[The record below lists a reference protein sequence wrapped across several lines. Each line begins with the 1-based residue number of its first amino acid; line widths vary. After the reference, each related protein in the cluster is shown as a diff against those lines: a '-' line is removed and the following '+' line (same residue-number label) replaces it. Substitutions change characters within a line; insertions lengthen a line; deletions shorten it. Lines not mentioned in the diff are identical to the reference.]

1 MTLDFKK
8 MLHAFFLGILLQLSA
23 FAQPSMIGH
32 QKRMQELF
40 DSSGIV
46 GMGAVLIVN
55 QKVVWSG
62 GWGWMNL
69 EEKIPFTEHTIMNA
83 GSIAKSFT
91 AACIMKAVEDGLLN
105 LDTDINHYLPFK
117 ITNPYHPD
125 KIITLRHLLSH
136 TSGITDRR
144 SYYANTY
151 VDNKDPDTDLETT
164 IKNYFIKGAKDYDT
178 SNFLNKAPGTFRDY
192 CNLGFALA
200 GYILEKR
207 VSMSLPEY
215 SRRNIFDKLGMKQS
229 TWYLRDTDMKKH
241 TRLYDRENGPL
252 KQIPL
257 YTCPTYPDGGLRTSP
272 TQLAKFFIAMLNDGV
287 YEGKRIL
294 SKQSV
299 EQMIAK
305 QHTPDNCPENVNLAK
320 ANSGLGWAYKDNATK
335 MGHAGTDPGVK
346 TEMLCDLNKEIGV
359 ILFTNTGLPIRE
371 LIKYHVGIFDEL
383 MAMGK
388 TYQQTM
394 RKK

>member
-1 MTLDFKK
+1 MALS
-8 MLHAFFLGILLQLSA
+8 FLIGIVLQLST
-23 FAQPSMIGH
+23 FAQPSIIAH
-32 QKRMQELF
+32 HKSIQELF

-46 GMGAVLIVN
+46 GMGAVLIVD

-83 GSIAKSFT
+83 GSIAKTFT
-91 AACIMKAVEDGLLN
+91 ATCIMKAVENGLLN
-105 LDTDINHYLPFK
+105 LDTDINQYLPFT
-117 ITNPYHPD
+117 ITNPYQPD
-125 KIITLRHLLSH
+125 KKITLRHLLSH

-144 SYYANTY
+144 PYYGNTY
-151 VDNKDPDTDLETT
+151 IDNKDPDIDLETSV
-164 IKNYFIKGAKDYDT
+164 KNYFIKDAKDYDS
-178 SNFLNKAPGTFRDY
+178 SNFLNKTPGTFRDY
-192 CNLGFALA
+192 SNMGFALA

-215 SRRNIFDKLGMKQS
+215 SKRNIFDKLGMTES
-229 TWYLRDTDMKKH
+229 AWYLRDTDMKKH

-257 YTCPTYPDGGLRTSP
+257 YTFPTYPEGGLRTSP
-272 TQLAKFFIAMLNDGV
+272 AELSRFFIAMLNDGV
-287 YEGKRIL
+287 YEGISIL
-294 SKQSV
+294 SKSSID
-299 EQMIAK
+299 QMITK
-305 QHTPDNCPENVNLAK
+305 QHTPENCPENVNLAK

-335 MGHAGTDPGVK
+335 MGHAGTDPGIK
-346 TEMLCDLNKEIGV
+346 TEMLCDLDKEIAV
-359 ILFTNTGLPIRE
+359 VLFTNTGLPMRE
-371 LIKYHVGIFDEL
+371 LIKYHFGIFDEL

-388 TYQQTM
+388 TYQQLA